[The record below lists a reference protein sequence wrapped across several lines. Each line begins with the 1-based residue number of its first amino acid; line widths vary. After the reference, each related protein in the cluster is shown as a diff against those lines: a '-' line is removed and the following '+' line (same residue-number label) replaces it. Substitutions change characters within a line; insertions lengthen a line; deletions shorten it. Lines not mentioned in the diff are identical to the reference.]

1 MKVVIYVRL
10 GEEPQVGIDISS
22 VQEESLRAYA
32 RKNNLEVLDSISE
45 SEFLTC
51 KY

>member
-1 MKVVIYVRL
+1 MKVAIYVRL
-10 GEEPQVGIDISS
+10 GEEFQADMDMSHVH
-22 VQEESLRAYA
+22 EERLREYVW
-32 RKNNLEVLDSISE
+32 KNNLEVVESISE